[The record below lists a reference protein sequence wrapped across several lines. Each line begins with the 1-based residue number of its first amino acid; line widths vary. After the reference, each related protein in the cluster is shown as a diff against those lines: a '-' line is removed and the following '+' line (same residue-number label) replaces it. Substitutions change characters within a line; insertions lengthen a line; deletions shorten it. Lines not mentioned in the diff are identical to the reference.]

1 MDPRKFAL
9 YGGIVM
15 IVFGAVALIPA
26 LVGSVE
32 GLPPLQLETSYGLFL
47 NLFPMNILNKVALIL
62 FGVAGVLAANAKGTN
77 LPASIKY
84 SRVVFFSMAVL
95 AILGLIPATSTLFG
109 YWPLFGGEVIAHG
122 VFALL
127 GAYFGYALTAKAS
140 ERRPASAQ
148 GL

>member
-9 YGGIVM
+9 YGGLVM
-15 IVFGAVALIPA
+15 LAIGVIAMIPA
-26 LVGSVE
+26 LVGSAD
-32 GLPPLQLETSYGLFL
+32 GLPPLQLENSYGLFL
-47 NLFPMNILNKVALIL
+47 NLFPMNIVNKVVLIL
-62 FGVAGVLAANAKGTN
+62 FGVAGIAAANAKGTN

-84 SRVVFFSMAVL
+84 SRVVFFAMAAL
-95 AILGLIPATSTLFG
+95 AVLGLIPQTSTLFG

-127 GAYFGYALTAKAS
+127 GAYFGYALTTKAH

-148 GL
+148 GI